1 LQLAQKLA
9 PRLNA
14 CRFSAGAKPMA
25 DLTIRGLIER
35 VLTGTI
41 RIPKFQRAFVW
52 EPERVAFLMDSIYRG
67 YPVGSVLLWRSEQKL
82 NAERDLGPFK
92 LPEPEKKWP
101 IDYVL
106 DGQQRLT
113 SLFGV
118 FQTSL
123 TPKQDG
129 EAFEVY
135 FDLAA
140 NEGVLE
146 DQFVAATDEEL
157 PPASSLFPLRLLF
170 DPARF
175 AQATR
180 DLPEPDLKR
189 VVELQRR
196 FQEFKI
202 NSEVI
207 EFKEREQI
215 AMIFERVNRAGVPL
229 DTFQLLTAWTWSE
242 EFDLAEKV
250 EQLGTSVAPYG
261 FSQIGKE
268 EDLLLKCCSAIIAG
282 DASVQSI
289 VSLHGPTVRDQ
300 FDVIERAILSAI
312 EFLRKE
318 LNVQSLEIFPYP
330 AMLVSLARFFRTES
344 TSGYHPTAKQRRAL
358 IQWFWAS
365 CFSRRYSSGVNKAH
379 AVDIAWMDHLRNDE
393 NTKLHIV
400 GSLDP
405 LFFFSTFNIG
415 TVNTKVFVLML
426 ASMKPKSLISGARVD
441 LENVLL
447 RCNRNEFHHIFPK
460 AFVQKAK
467 NIDSED
473 VDRVNCLSNFCFLS
487 SSDNQ
492 KIKDKDPKD
501 YINLIPVAQR
511 DSNFQRAIL
520 PNGWSGMN
528 FRDFYASRMEL
539 LAHKAAE
546 LSSLDSSRASIIRH
560 IFRSTPGILRKP
572 S

>member
-1 LQLAQKLA
+1 
-9 PRLNA
+9 
-14 CRFSAGAKPMA
+14 MT

-92 LPEPEKKWP
+92 LPEPERKWP

-118 FQTSL
+118 FQTTL

-140 NEGVLE
+140 KEGVLE
-146 DQFVAATDEEL
+146 DQFVAAADNDM
-157 PPASSLFPLRLLF
+157 PPARNLFALRLLF

-180 DLPEPDLKR
+180 DLPNQHLER

-242 EFDLAEKV
+242 EFDLAEKI

-268 EDLLLKCCSAIIAG
+268 EDLLLKCCGAIISG

-289 VSLHGPTVRDQ
+289 VGLHGPTVRDK
-300 FDVIERAILSAI
+300 FDMIERAILSAI

-318 LNVQSLEIFPYP
+318 VNVHSLEILPFP
-330 AMLVSLARFFRTES
+330 AMLVSLARFFKTDAP
-344 TSGYHPTAKQRRAL
+344 SGYHPTAKQRRAL

-379 AVDIAWMDHLRNDE
+379 ALDIAWMDELRKDE
-393 NTKLHIV
+393 DTKPNIV
-400 GSLDP
+400 GSIEP
-405 LFFFSTFNIG
+405 LVFLSAFNIG

-426 ASMKPKSLISGARVD
+426 ASMKPRSLISGARVD
-441 LENVLL
+441 LENALL

-460 AFVQKAK
+460 AFLQKLK
-467 NIDSED
+467 GIGEREL
-473 VDRVNCLSNFCFLS
+473 DRVNSLTNFCFLS

-492 KIKDKDPKD
+492 KIKDKNPKS
-501 YINLIPVAQR
+501 YIDLIPLTHR
-511 DSNFQRAIL
+511 DSNFQRALL
-520 PNGWSGMN
+520 PKGWFNMDFEQFYVARMQTLANKAGELSGLDT
-528 FRDFYASRMEL
+528 RRAGL
-539 LAHKAAE
+539 LAEA
-546 LSSLDSSRASIIRH
+546 
-560 IFRSTPGILRKP
+560 FRSIKITL
-572 S
+572 SESN